1 MASQAEA
8 AAHLQQQQVAADA
21 PAKQA
26 FQLSFESLK
35 VAVLLQLDAHRMPVQ
50 RSGGQGSHLGQHA
63 SPKLHLQHLAAA
75 VVGAAGKAIC
85 FWGAAVPNLLRYP
98 FEAVPVA

>member
-26 FQLSFESLK
+26 FQLGLESLK
-35 VAVLLQLDAHRMPVQ
+35 VAVLLQLDAQGMPAK
-50 RSGGQGSHLGQHA
+50 RSGGQGAHLGHYA
-63 SPKLHLQHLAAA
+63 PPKLHLQHLAAA

-85 FWGAAVPNLLRYP
+85 FGGAAVPNLLGYP